1 MALRAGLLIAAII
14 LLLDQATKVYVL
26 EWLMQPPQSI
36 PVTSFFAL
44 VLTWNRGMSFGMLN
58 MDAAWVPWV
67 LGGVTVA
74 VTIAL
79 FVWLS
84 RARGWATVLG
94 LALVI
99 GGALGNL
106 IDRILYGAVVDFILL
121 HYEGWR
127 WPAFNVADTA
137 ITLGVIALLLVS
149 LFAGRESPK

>member
-26 EWLMQPPQSI
+26 EWLMQPPQAI

-67 LGGVTVA
+67 LGGVTIA
-74 VTIAL
+74 VTIVL
-79 FVWLS
+79 IVWLT
-84 RARGWATVLG
+84 RTRRWPTALG

-106 IDRILYGAVVDFILL
+106 IDRVLYGAVVDFILL

-137 ITLGVIALLLVS
+137 ITLGVIALLWDS